1 MQAEFIEG
9 GPGHRCEPLVAVL
22 TEKSTFVF
30 TDPNDRMVKGSMYR
44 HPSIPATIQ
53 GAVFDGLL
61 SDGMQHPEFFDGTL
75 LEAHE
80 LEDDTQPPHR
90 PTFSLV
96 TCAKAITALRAVIL
110 EYSSGHFVA
119 EMYSRKVFKPHFNSE
134 LKTLRSWRK
143 YTSKPT
149 TIEGAGPVHI
159 ERIFENARYL
169 LLKDIVAP
177 VPSVAVMDDSDF
189 AANQ

>member
-1 MQAEFIEG
+1 
-9 GPGHRCEPLVAVL
+9 
-22 TEKSTFVF
+22 
-30 TDPNDRMVKGSMYR
+30 MYG

-61 SDGMQHPEFFDGTL
+61 SDGMQHPEFFDDTL
-75 LEAHE
+75 PEAHE

-119 EMYSRKVFKPHFNSE
+119 KMYSCKVFKPHFDSE

-149 TIEGAGPVHI
+149 TIEGAGPVRI
-159 ERIFENARYL
+159 VRPSFLARTFQERIFENARYL

-177 VPSVAVMDDSDF
+177 IPSVAVMDDSDF